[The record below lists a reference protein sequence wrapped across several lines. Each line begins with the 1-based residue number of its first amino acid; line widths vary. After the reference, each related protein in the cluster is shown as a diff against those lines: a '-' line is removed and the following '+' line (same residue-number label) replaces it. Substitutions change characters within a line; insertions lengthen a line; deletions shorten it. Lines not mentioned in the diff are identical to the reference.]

1 MKQIQTLVEQALQTW
16 EETRD
21 SDRKLMLAVWYLQ
34 DPEYETNFRK
44 FFTERAANPETIRRI
59 RQKLQEQGKYP
70 ASKKVEDQRF
80 NKFNQMRSY
89 GNASVDYINEILI

>member
-1 MKQIQTLVEQALQTW
+1 MKQIQSLVEKALQTW

-34 DPEYETNFRK
+34 NPEYEVNFRK
-44 FFTERAANPETIRRI
+44 FFLEQAASPETIRRI

-70 ASKKVEDQRF
+70 ASKKIEDQRYQ
-80 NKFNQMRSY
+80 KFTQMKGY
-89 GNASVDYINEILI
+89 GSASVSFIDEVLV